1 MQPTKCFKGHII
13 SHFMIRH
20 GVTLRGWLLDL
31 SDLSTLK
38 VCSEAK
44 LFLFKVMIL
53 ESGETRWL
61 GIGVVFDHYG
71 TDKMPGWREETV
83 GFHTDDSKIFDTQHC
98 DFGKKTIGL

>member
-13 SHFMIRH
+13 CHFMIRH

-38 VCSEAK
+38 FCSEAK

-98 DFGKKTIGL
+98 DFGKRTIGL

>member
-1 MQPTKCFKGHII
+1 
-13 SHFMIRH
+13 MIRH

-31 SDLSTLK
+31 PDLSTLK
-38 VCSEAK
+38 FFSEAK

-98 DFGKKTIGL
+98 DFGKRTIGL